1 MMEPGV
7 ALGAAA
13 QVAVS
18 LVGYTGVVV
27 VFGRGA
33 IHEWP
38 PVDKFRLR
46 LMLMFSVLPLV
57 LSLFGLLVLA
67 AGVTPEAAWRWC
79 SGLAG
84 ALLLGGGVHG
94 IAGLLAFRP
103 RQIEAA
109 GASRLIFLAV
119 AIAGSAICLLQAYN
133 IWVLDAF
140 WPFFAAIIM
149 AMLSA
154 IVQFVRLILGRQT
167 QSPPAP

>member
-79 SGLAG
+79 SGFAFVILVFFAVTSLTISRRPELRQLQSYG
-84 ALLLGGGVHG
+84 RATHFVFYLFGILGTGVTVFQ
-94 IAGLLAFRP
+94 L
-103 RQIEAA
+103 
-109 GASRLIFLAV
+109 
-119 AIAGSAICLLQAYN
+119 YN
-133 IWVLDAF
+133 VVILGAF
-140 WPFFAAIIM
+140 WPFFTGIAFQLTAAMFQFMRII
-149 AMLSA
+149 L
-154 IVQFVRLILGRQT
+154 T
-167 QSPPAP
+167 PPE